1 MIKVYSVK
9 EITAEI
15 KALLEGSLSRC
26 TVQGE
31 ISNCKPSSTGHLY
44 FALKDDKAL
53 LQAVMFKSKLW
64 ALNFEPKDG
73 MLVQITGN
81 ISVYEQRGSYQ
92 IIAEKMQLAGEGDI
106 LRLLEERKNKL
117 LREGLFDAE
126 KKKTLPFFPKTIA
139 VITSPTGAAVRDIIN
154 VITRRN
160 KKVNILVLPAAV
172 QGAEAATSII
182 AQLKIVN
189 VHKLA
194 SIIIVGRGG
203 GSLEDLL
210 PFSDEQVVRAIA
222 ESNIPVISAV
232 GHETDWALSDYVADL
247 RAPTPSAAAELA
259 APLLDDIINKFTED
273 REILISLMRARIE
286 HIKLMISG
294 FDPETLEM
302 KFRRIEQPFLLR
314 FDDAKEAL
322 LRNFSSRLEKVRHKV
337 NLLQHSIE
345 GANPQ
350 TILNRGY
357 AIVRDEQGKTI
368 RDASSVPKR
377 TKLIITPAKGSLEAE
392 VL

>member
-160 KKVNILVLPAAV
+160 QKVNILVLPAAV
-172 QGAEAATSII
+172 QGAEAAASII

-194 SIIIVGRGG
+194 SVIIVGRGG